1 VRAARRLIADEDRGR
16 MSEEPK
22 PAALRLVRVVKEYRL
37 GDGVVRA
44 LDEVSLEVARGEF
57 LALMGRSGSG
67 KSTLLNLIAGI
78 DTPSQGEVWVDGREL
93 SHLSDDALTRL
104 RRDRIGVVY
113 QFFNLISTLTVRENV
128 ALPAELAGRPAA
140 AAAKAADE
148 LIAAVGLEARRESR
162 PHMLSGGEL
171 QRAAIARALMMSP
184 ALVLADEPTGNLDTR
199 AAERVLE
206 LLRDLGARAGA
217 TILLVTHSREAAAA
231 ASRVI
236 EIHDGRIAEP
246 GRP

>member
-1 VRAARRLIADEDRGR
+1 MKED
-16 MSEEPK
+16 
-22 PAALRLVRVVKEYRL
+22 PAQPPALRLVRVVKEYRL

-44 LDEVSLEVARGEF
+44 LDDVSLEVPRGEF

-93 SHLSDDALTRL
+93 SRLSDDALTRL

-113 QFFNLISTLTVRENV
+113 QFFNLISTLSVRENV

-140 AAAKAADE
+140 QAAKAADE

-171 QRAAIARALMMSP
+171 QRAALARALVMSP

-199 AAERVLE
+199 AAERVLD

-236 EIHDGRIAEP
+236 EIHDGRIAPP

>member
-1 VRAARRLIADEDRGR
+1 
-16 MSEEPK
+16 MSDDSTRTP
-22 PAALRLVRVVKEYRL
+22 ALRLVRVVKEYRL
-37 GDGVVRA
+37 GDGLVRA
-44 LDEVSLEVARGEF
+44 LDDVSLEVGRGEF

-67 KSTLLNLIAGI
+67 KSTLLNLVAGI
-78 DTPSQGEVWVDGREL
+78 DTPSRGEVWVEGREL
-93 SHLSDDALTRL
+93 SRLSDDALTRL

-128 ALPAELAGRPAA
+128 ALPAELAGRPAREALA
-140 AAAKAADE
+140 AADR
-148 LIAAVGLEARRESR
+148 LIADVGLEARRDAR

-171 QRAAIARALMMSP
+171 QRAAIARALVMSP

-206 LLRDLGARAGA
+206 LLRDLGERAGA
-217 TILLVTHSREAAAA
+217 TVLLVTHSREAAAA

-236 EIHDGRIAEP
+236 EIHDGRIADSDA
-246 GRP
+246 R

>member
-1 VRAARRLIADEDRGR
+1 MSSAQPFIEVRRLSKAYRRGGQIVPVLTDITLDI
-16 MSEEPK
+16 MS
-22 PAALRLVRVVKEYRL
+22 
-37 GDGVVRA
+37 
-44 LDEVSLEVARGEF
+44 GEF
-57 LALMGRSGSG
+57 TALMGPSGSG

-93 SHLSDDALTRL
+93 SRLSDDALTRL

-113 QFFNLISTLTVRENV
+113 QFFNLISTLSVRENV

-140 AAAKAADE
+140 EAAKAADE
-148 LIAAVGLEARRESR
+148 LIAAVGLEGRRESR

-171 QRAAIARALMMSP
+171 QRAAIARALVMSP

-199 AAERVLE
+199 AAERVLD

-236 EIHDGRIAEP
+236 EIHDGRIAPPE
-246 GRP
+246 RP